1 MSSKIVEALKTIDY
15 KDVLVRATWTFIQ
28 AFLAVVLIV
37 ADQLIELAFAGDW
50 QALYALAA
58 ASGIAGLAAALSAV
72 KTVLLNVVS
81 EIKSKS
87 V

>member
-15 KDVLVRATWTFIQ
+15 KDVLTRAMWTFVQ
-28 AFLAVVLIV
+28 AVLAVVLIV

-50 QALYALAA
+50 HALYTLAV
-58 ASGIAGLAAALSAV
+58 ASGIGAVAAGLSAI
-72 KTVLLNVVS
+72 KTVILGVIS

>member
-15 KDVLVRATWTFIQ
+15 KDVFTRAMWTFVQ
-28 AFLAVVLIV
+28 AVLAVVLIV
-37 ADQLIELAFAGDW
+37 SDQLIELAFAGDW

-58 ASGIAGLAAALSAV
+58 ATGIGSVAAGLSAL
-72 KTVLLNVVS
+72 KTVILGVIS
-81 EIKSKS
+81 EIKNKS